1 MELVAN
7 CTSVIS
13 HVTFYIV
20 LGWKNVPAFIIF
32 FTEFGRKC
40 YRQQNG
46 GCISWW
52 HGGGS
57 GNCCHL
63 SERCRVVGGLHGV
76 MTIHL
81 NNNSKHS
88 EAVVCEI
95 CSHKVTTMAALK
107 ISKGQAPGRI

>member
-1 MELVAN
+1 MFQHLLFFLQNLVGNVIGNRMEAVLVDDMEVDQEI
-7 CTSVIS
+7 VIIPVKDAELLEAYS
-13 HVTFYIV
+13 
-20 LGWKNVPAFIIF
+20 
-32 FTEFGRKC
+32 
-40 YRQQNG
+40 
-46 GCISWW
+46 IS
-52 HGGGS
+52 
-57 GNCCHL
+57 
-63 SERCRVVGGLHGV
+63 HGV